1 MLWFNKKK
9 KEKDVLKNPFYNEQ
23 NALVIYFK
31 CNRCGETFRS
41 YLRKGY
47 DFSNS
52 YEGKATYVINKEYIG
67 SKCPERIQ
75 LIAEFDG
82 AYRLLNYDLIGGTPI
97 TKAEFDTEE

>member
-1 MLWFNKKK
+1 MLWFKKKK
-9 KEKDVLKNPFYNEQ
+9 KEKDLNKNPFYNEQ

-31 CNRCGETFRS
+31 CNNCGEKFRS

-52 YEGKATYVINKEYIG
+52 YDGKSVYVINKEYIG
-67 SKCPERIQ
+67 SKCSERIQ

-82 AYRLLNYDLIGGTPI
+82 GYRLLNFDLIGGTAI
-97 TKAEFDTEE
+97 KKEEFEMED